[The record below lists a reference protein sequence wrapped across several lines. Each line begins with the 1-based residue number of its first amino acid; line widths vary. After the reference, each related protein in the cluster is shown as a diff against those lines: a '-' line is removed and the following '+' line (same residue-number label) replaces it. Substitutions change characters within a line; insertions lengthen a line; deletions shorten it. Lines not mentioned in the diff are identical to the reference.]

1 VTQSKTQPP
10 KTKAPKTRAPRRTR
24 GVLATRRPLMV
35 FRGQSAALML
45 PVILG
50 LMAVLATF
58 FALQT
63 TQKVFELQESIGLAN
78 SELTVF
84 VPSTPGLTPS
94 DTDPAV
100 KRALD
105 LLHNSAGLGR
115 IEVLSRE
122 ATRALIEGTLGSAIQ
137 PHVPLPSI
145 LSVKRARRGDLDVA
159 ALGVALDRAAPGSL
173 LDDNAALRTNLQA
186 ARAAEMA
193 KCAALLVTVLI
204 VVSITAALVIGQ
216 SVEMQGEVID
226 VLYVAGASDRVIL
239 SQFVGFT
246 LRSALLGVAVG
257 ALGGWTLQLAYW
269 PRVLSE
275 PNTLLPLQ
283 APVMLVVIL
292 LLVLASVGS
301 ARWNVLRK
309 LKRTF

>member
-1 VTQSKTQPP
+1 MTQSKTQPP

-159 ALGVALDRAAPGSL
+159 TLGVALDRAAPGSL
-173 LDDNAALRTNLQA
+173 LDAD
-186 ARAAEMA
+186 AE
-193 KCAALLVTVLI
+193 L
-204 VVSITAALVIGQ
+204 GQ
-216 SVEMQGEVID
+216 PGHWW
-226 VLYVAGASDRVIL
+226 L
-239 SQFVGFT
+239 
-246 LRSALLGVAVG
+246 VAVDG
-257 ALGGWTLQLAYW
+257 
-269 PRVLSE
+269 
-275 PNTLLPLQ
+275 
-283 APVMLVVIL
+283 
-292 LLVLASVGS
+292 
-301 ARWNVLRK
+301 
-309 LKRTF
+309 